1 MNTDTLK
8 NRINQI
14 ISQSVIDTFCKKHH
28 IQKLSLF
35 GSILRADF
43 NKDSDIDVLVEFNPE
58 HIPGLISLTKM
69 ELELSSI
76 LKRQV
81 DLLTS
86 EDLSKYFRQEVLDLA
101 LVQYVSKK

>member
-1 MNTDTLK
+1 MNTDTHTK
-8 NRINQI
+8 RINQI
-14 ISQSVIDTFCKKHH
+14 ISQSAIDDFCQKYH

-35 GSILRADF
+35 GSILTADF
-43 NKDSDIDVLVEFNPE
+43 NKESDIDVLVEFDPKY
-58 HIPGLISLTKM
+58 IPGLISLAKM

-76 LKRQV
+76 LKRPV
-81 DLLTS
+81 DLRTA

>member
-14 ISQSVIDTFCKKHH
+14 ISQSAIDTFCKKHH

-58 HIPGLISLTKM
+58 HIPGLISLAKM

-76 LKRQV
+76 LKRPV

-101 LVQYVSKK
+101 LVQYVSQT